1 MELNREQI
9 MKGLECCSDD
19 NSCYNAG
26 CPYKSDS
33 LNACTS
39 KLSRNAL
46 ALINE
51 LTEENERLVKA
62 LDTMSADHNRAISL
76 TETYTVRKMQERL
89 EAVAYQSNDWS
100 HGEHPM
106 VVELDDIDQIAKDML
121 EDT

>member
-89 EAVAYQSNDWS
+89 K
-100 HGEHPM
+100 GKLEHYPQRCGDCFKEK
-106 VVELDDIDQIAKDML
+106 VDQIAKEML